1 MRDHLGWLA
10 FILATAFAICL
21 MGTLILNSWFGFSGQ
36 KCAIGFFGFGIPT
49 MIVGRATASLWE
61 DKKDLQQL
69 LGWAATM
76 VALVCGVSVLVLVGG
91 WVLSDRAGV
100 AAGPLL
106 ARLIGFGVTG
116 LVCGRFGIA
125 RLFKAEK

>member
-1 MRDHLGWLA
+1 
-10 FILATAFAICL
+10 
-21 MGTLILNSWFGFSGQ
+21 MGTLILNSWFGFSNG
-36 KCAIGFFGFGIPT
+36 KCVIGFFSFGIST
-49 MIVGRATASLWE
+49 MIVGGATASLWA

-69 LGWAATM
+69 LGW
-76 VALVCGVSVLVLVGG
+76 
-91 WVLSDRAGV
+91 VLSDRAGRAV
-100 AAGPLL
+100 GPLL